1 MCVIAVVDDNDA
13 RPTREQVQRMW
24 NRNDHGGGV
33 AWQQDGLVRW
43 QKGIDSCERMEDYAL
58 TLPVPFVLHFRIA
71 SVGPKVP
78 LLTHPFILDP
88 EGGNELAGA
97 TLNSALFHNGTWNG
111 WASELWKFATCSGL
125 KIPKRPWSDS
135 RAIAYIIAHLGEHA
149 IDFVGETIAVIGVE
163 GEVDMY
169 GSRWSLV
176 DGFYVSN
183 TGWNFPINNHL
194 QVNDTRRHWAGYSN
208 GHKQEDIVTSAV
220 NTPVTTPLPT
230 PVVKSSVIP
239 FVPRPLG
246 YYSTLLTRGAISKK
260 GFNRIKAAIEV
271 VAKETARINQQTA
284 PDARPN

>member
-1 MCVIAVVDDNDA
+1 MCVIAVIDDDTA

-33 AWQQDGLVRW
+33 AWQQDGMLRW

-78 LLTHPFILDP
+78 LLTHPFIIDQD
-88 EGGNELAGA
+88 GANELSGA
-97 TLNSALFHNGTWNG
+97 TSKSALFHNGTWNG
-111 WASELWKFATCSGL
+111 WANELWKFAVATGK

-135 RAIAYIIAHLGEHA
+135 RAIAYLISFLGEHA
-149 IDFVGETIAVIGVE
+149 IDFVGETIAVIAPE

-183 TGWNFPINNHL
+183 TGWNFPIH
-194 QVNDTRRHWAGYSN
+194 QPGVRQWQGYPN
-208 GHKQEDIVTSAV
+208 GQKQEDIVTPAV
-220 NTPVTTPLPT
+220 TPPVTPQPPQPKGSL
-230 PVVKSSVIP
+230 VP

-246 YYSTLLTRGAISKK
+246 YYSTLLTRGEITKK
-260 GFNRIKAAIEV
+260 GFNRIKAAIEI
-271 VAKETARINQQTA
+271 VAKETARIA
-284 PDARPN
+284 PVAGARPN